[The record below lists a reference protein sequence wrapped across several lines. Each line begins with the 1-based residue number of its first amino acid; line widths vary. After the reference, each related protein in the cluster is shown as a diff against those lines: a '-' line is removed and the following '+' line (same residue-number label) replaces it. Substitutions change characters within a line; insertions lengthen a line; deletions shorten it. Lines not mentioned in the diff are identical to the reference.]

1 MAFIFYRLYP
11 IHFIPIQVYMPSI
24 HPTVLL
30 FYSHTFENK
39 SSFPPNPPA
48 GLADCVVVVC
58 WGAALLQPPKSS
70 SPPAG
75 APQPGLL
82 GAWAADTDG
91 GATAAGAGAGAGAAL
106 EPQTSLLPQASMLE
120 KPE

>member
-1 MAFIFYRLYP
+1 
-11 IHFIPIQVYMPSI
+11 MP
-24 HPTVLL
+24 
-30 FYSHTFENK
+30 
-39 SSFPPNPPA
+39 PPNPPA
-48 GLADCVVVVC
+48 GLAGCDVVC

-70 SPPAG
+70 SAVAG

-82 GAWAADTDG
+82 GACTADIDG
-91 GATAAGAGAGAGAAL
+91 GAAAGAGAGADAL